1 MISKHTRISK
11 RTRKTITNKTKKTH
25 KIQYQKHIT
34 KTNTN
39 NNTNSKLYLKSID
52 TLSNNQLKQL
62 SQITNDKSIM
72 QHIGTGKNWSLKDLH
87 TFANEERLESKVI
100 HPKRTHY
107 TMCLILDN
115 TVIGFIAGRKNKKL
129 LPPNAQPYDLL
140 LRMFISKQHSGKGY
154 GKLIIKL
161 FINKYSN
168 MIKKQKATLY
178 SDISKDNV
186 PSIKIHEANNFK
198 KIDYIK
204 YPNGK
209 FYERYIKLI

>member
-11 RTRKTITNKTKKTH
+11 RTRKTITNKTKKTN
-25 KIQYQKHIT
+25 KTT
-34 KTNTN
+34 K
-39 NNTNSKLYLKSID
+39 SKRTDKSTSTQLYLKSID
-52 TLSNNQLKQL
+52 KLSNIQLKQL
-62 SQITNDKSIM
+62 AQITNDKDIM

-87 TFANEERLESKVI
+87 TFANEESLESKII
-100 HPKRTHY
+100 HSRRTHY

-129 LPPNAQPYDLL
+129 LPQNAKPYDLL
-140 LRMFISKQHSGKGY
+140 LRMFISKQHGGKGY
-154 GKLIIKL
+154 GKLIISL

-178 SDISKDNV
+178 SDISKDNIA
-186 PSIKIHEANNFK
+186 SIKIHLANNFK
-198 KIDYIK
+198 LVSDVK

-209 FYERYIKLI
+209 YYERYIKMI

>member
-1 MISKHTRISK
+1 MNNIKIDTLDKITTDSKSAVK
-11 RTRKTITNKTKKTH
+11 RSPRL
-25 KIQYQKHIT
+25 
-34 KTNTN
+34 
-39 NNTNSKLYLKSID
+39 NTNSKLYLKSID

-100 HPKRTHY
+100 HSRRTHY
-107 TMCLILDN
+107 TMCLLLND

-129 LPPNAQPYDLL
+129 LPPNAQSYDLL
-140 LRMFISKQHSGKGY
+140 LRMFISKTYGGKGY

-161 FINKYSN
+161 FIDKYSN
-168 MIKKQKATLY
+168 MIKKQKAILY

-186 PSIKIHEANNFK
+186 PSIKIHLANNFK
-198 KIDYIK
+198 QVGDVK

-209 FYERYIKLI
+209 YYERYIKTV